1 MTQTTVPVIF
11 DLDGTLVDPAGGIS
25 DGIAAA
31 LTELGIAVPGKA
43 RMDAMIGPK
52 LSHSLTEIAGV
63 PAAQLENAVR
73 IYRAHY
79 VSTGIAQ
86 GRLYPGVREL
96 LESFVDAG
104 RPVAVATQK
113 PEGLAR
119 TVLEHHGIAALF
131 HTIRGSAADEAG
143 AAGGPS
149 GKAGIVAAALSDLR
163 TPYAVM
169 VGDRAQDVAG
179 AAANGLECIGVGW
192 GFAADGELDEAG
204 AVEIVQTATALHESI
219 IRRDAARTATPTS
232 AASRSAGSTSVPART
247 VPTTVAPDEVPTD
260 GNV

>member
-1 MTQTTVPVIF
+1 MPVIF
-11 DLDGTLVDPAGGIS
+11 DLDGTLVDPAGGIT

-31 LTELGIAVPGKA
+31 LTELGLPVPGKS

-63 PAAQLENAVR
+63 PAALLEDAIR

-86 GRLYPGVREL
+86 SRLYPGIREL
-96 LESFVDAG
+96 LEDFVAAG
-104 RPVAVATQK
+104 RPIAVATQK

-119 TVLEHHGIAALF
+119 TVLAHHGIAGLF
-131 HTIRGSAADEAG
+131 HSIRGSAADEA
-143 AAGGPS
+143 AAGPGSASVPEETVPE
-149 GKAGIVAAALSDLR
+149 GKAGIVAAALSDLAVAGPTAAGR
-163 TPYAVM
+163 AVM

-179 AAANGLECIGVGW
+179 AAANGLDCIGVGW
-192 GFAADGELDEAG
+192 GFAPDGELHTAG
-204 AVEIVQTATALHESI
+204 AIEIVHNTTALHATINRLSERPGI
-219 IRRDAARTATPTS
+219 TALN
-232 AASRSAGSTSVPART
+232 
-247 VPTTVAPDEVPTD
+247 EVHTD